1 MASVVKDDRKYTKD
15 HEWAK
20 EEGGGLVRIGISD
33 FAQHQLTDIVFADLP
48 KKGAAIE
55 MGKPFGVVESVKSAS
70 DIYSPVTGEV
80 VEVNQAVV
88 EAPETLNQDPYGK
101 GWLIVA
107 RMTGGHVHLMDA
119 PEYRRH
125 IGE

>member
-1 MASVVKDDRKYTKD
+1 MTSVVKDDRKYTKE

-20 EEGGGLVRIGISD
+20 EEGEGLVRIGISD
-33 FAQHQLTDIVFADLP
+33 FAQQQLTDVVFAELP
-48 KKGAAIE
+48 KKGAALE

-80 VEVNQAVV
+80 VEVNQKVV
-88 EAPETLNQDPYGK
+88 DAPETLNQDPYGE

-107 RMTGGHVHLMDA
+107 KVSGAGEHLMGA
-119 PEYRRH
+119 AEYRKH

>member
-1 MASVVKDDRKYTKD
+1 MTSVIKDDRKYTKE

-20 EEGGGLVRIGISD
+20 QEGDLVRIGISD
-33 FAQHQLTDIVFADLP
+33 FAQSQLTDIVFAELP
-48 KKGAAIE
+48 KKGAKLE

-70 DIYSPVTGEV
+70 DIYSPITGEV
-80 VEVNQAVV
+80 VEVNQKVV
-88 EAPETLNQDPYGK
+88 DAPETLNQDPYGG

-107 RMTGGHVHLMDA
+107 KMTGGHVHLMDA
-119 PEYRRH
+119 GEYRKH

>member
-33 FAQHQLTDIVFADLP
+33 FAQHQLTDIVFAELP
-48 KKGAAIE
+48 KKGAALTS
-55 MGKPFGVVESVKSAS
+55 GKPFGVVESVKSAS

-80 VEVNQAVV
+80 VEVNQKVV
-88 EAPETLNQDPYGK
+88 DAPETLNQDPYGA

-107 RMTGGHVHLMDA
+107 KMTGGHEHLMDA
-119 PEYRRH
+119 GEYRKH